1 MSIFSSTRAALLA
14 ASVAFMPISAH
25 ALTPQEAVTLTDT
38 IVDEVLG
45 YVNSDMTLAQKQAAF
60 RQTMDRYADTSAI
73 GRYVLGVSWRTAT
86 PAQQEAFT
94 TAFREYIAN
103 KYGSQ
108 FNGYEGGEISIGNA
122 NDLGN
127 RGIVVES
134 TVRRPGSSPLVVQWQ
149 FSDRSGQPLLIDIV
163 AEGVSLLTTERSAI
177 ANMLDRRGG
186 DLDALIAD
194 LPTAR

>member
-1 MSIFSSTRAALLA
+1 MPIFSSARTTLFAALFA
-14 ASVAFMPISAH
+14 AMPISAS
-25 ALTPQEAVTLTDT
+25 ALTPEEATDLTDT
-38 IVDEVLG
+38 IVEEVLG
-45 YVNSDMTLAQKQAAF
+45 YVNSDMTLAEKQAAF
-60 RQTMDRYADTSAI
+60 RETMDRYADTSAI
-73 GRYVLGVSWRTAT
+73 GRYVLGIEWRNAT
-86 PAQQEAFT
+86 PAQQEAFAD
-94 TAFREYIAN
+94 AFREYLSN

-108 FNGYEGGEISIGNA
+108 FSGYEGGEISIGNA

-134 TVRRPGSSPLVVQWQ
+134 TVERPGSSSIVVQWQ

-163 AEGVSLLTTERSAI
+163 AEGVSLLTTERTAI

>member
-1 MSIFSSTRAALLA
+1 MTIFKSTRATLLA
-14 ASVAFMPISAH
+14 AAIAVLPLSAQ
-25 ALTPQEAVTLTDT
+25 ALTPQEATTLTNT
-38 IVDEVLG
+38 IVDEVQG
-45 YVNSDMTLAQKQAAF
+45 YVNSDMSLAQKQDAF

-73 GRYVLGVSWRTAT
+73 GRYVLGVGWRSAT
-86 PAQQEAFT
+86 PAQQEAFAA
-94 TAFREYIAN
+94 AFRQYLAN

-108 FNGYEGGEISIGNA
+108 FSGYEGGEITIGSA

-134 TVRRPGSSPLVVQWQ
+134 TVNRPGSSPLLVQWQ

-163 AEGVSLLTTERSAI
+163 AEGVSLLTSERAAI
-177 ANMLDRRGG
+177 GNMLDRRGG

-194 LPTAR
+194 LPAAR

>member
-1 MSIFSSTRAALLA
+1 MFILKSARATMLA
-14 ASVAFMPISAH
+14 AAMATLPISAH
-25 ALTPQEAVTLTDT
+25 ALTPQEATTLTNT
-38 IVDEVLG
+38 IADEVEG
-45 YVNSDMTLAQKQAAF
+45 YVNSDMSLAQKQAAF

-73 GRYVLGVSWRTAT
+73 GRYVLGVAWRSAP

-94 TAFREYIAN
+94 TAFAEYLAN

-108 FNGYEGGEISIGNA
+108 FSGYEGGEITIGSA

-134 TVRRPGSSPLVVQWQ
+134 TVTRPGSSPFIVQWQ

-163 AEGVSLLTTERSAI
+163 AEGVSMLTTERSAI
-177 ANMLDRRGG
+177 ASMLDRRNG

-194 LPTAR
+194 LPTAG